1 MAIIIEFSTG
11 ALREVKTEKE
21 KIRHIVEKE
30 MQFFWILV
38 EEKVFEKCIFKSIAC
53 SRCSSVHI
61 SLSLR
66 QVEVGEKM

>member
-11 ALREVKTEKE
+11 ALREVKTEKD
-21 KIRHIVEKE
+21 KIRHTVEKE
-30 MQFFWILV
+30 MQFFWILA
-38 EEKVFEKCIFKSIAC
+38 EEKVFEKFLFKSIAC
-53 SRCSSVHI
+53 SCSSSVHL

>member
-1 MAIIIEFSTG
+1 MAIIIEFATG

-21 KIRHIVEKE
+21 KIQHIVEKE

-38 EEKVFEKCIFKSIAC
+38 EEKVFEKIIFKSNAC

-61 SLSLR
+61 SLSLPS
-66 QVEVGEKM
+66 G